1 MNYHGFIIWNYHL
14 NSVFTFDYIKLL
26 QWFGT
31 GRLLTYYAI
40 NKNVLNKNFEK
51 NNFLADYY
59 LKDQKGSG
67 YTVGSLEGRQKL
79 DREARG
85 FLIQAKNGILV
96 KSNYLFYTCRKYLKK
111 GNTFLNKCTYIKTVN
126 LNSSAVR
133 ELNKLYPHL
142 TLSQLDCWKVLQN
155 KNIYWKQNDLMSP
168 NSIFFKY
175 GDFHFNFFEFSYEK
189 DQKYNPW
196 LWSNKS
202 IYSVPTIKIPPR
214 TLKGC

>member
-1 MNYHGFIIWNYHL
+1 MNYHGDL
-14 NSVFTFDYIKLL
+14 NSIFTFDYIKLL

-168 NSIFFKY
+168 NSIFLKY

-202 IYSVPTIKIPPR
+202 IYSVPTIKIPPG
-214 TLKGC
+214 TLKDC